1 MDPSFGGR
9 LRAQRERQQVAL
21 AEIAE
26 ETKIKRSLL
35 EGLER
40 DDVSQWPSGIFRRSY
55 VRTYACAI
63 GLDPET
69 IVREFLERYPDPVEE
84 SAAAVASALEVQ
96 SAGRRP
102 PTRLRFLIGS
112 ALGALPGLR
121 SQSHPHDASAA
132 PVTDT
137 PSGIHPD
144 DHGPFFVAPVET
156 AIAAAHDCSSG
167 PDAFPASSP
176 AVAEDELHVSAAAP
190 TVSVPDVRPASSTRS
205 ELSDLAALCTRLART
220 ADPADV
226 APLFQ
231 DAAAL
236 LGVVG
241 LLLWMW
247 DPRCGTLRPVLG
259 HGYADALLSQLG
271 GVTREADNAL
281 AAAFRSGDTQ
291 IVNSGAGETGALVV
305 PLLTPSGCAGVL
317 ALELHPG
324 VEQSETVRAYAT
336 IFAAQLAVL
345 IGYPPALEAATA

>member
-21 AEIAE
+21 ADIAE

-40 DDVSQWPSGIFRRSY
+40 DDISQWPSGIFRRSY

-69 IVREFLERYPDPVEE
+69 VVREFLERYPDPVEE
-84 SAAAVASALEVQ
+84 SAAAVATASEVQ
-96 SAGRRP
+96 SVGRRP

-121 SQSHPHDASAA
+121 LQSSPHDAAA
-132 PVTDT
+132 PVAGT

-167 PDAFPASSP
+167 PDAFPALSP
-176 AVAEDELHVSAAAP
+176 AVAEDELPVPAAAA
-190 TVSVPDVRPASSTRS
+190 TVAVAEVRPASSTRS

-241 LLLWMW
+241 LTLWMW
-247 DPRCGTLRPVLG
+247 DPRGGTLRPVLG

-271 GVTREADNAL
+271 GVAREADNAL

-291 IVNSGAGETGALVV
+291 IVNGGVGETGALVV

-317 ALELHPG
+317 ALELHAG
-324 VEQSETVRAYAT
+324 VEHSETVRAFAT
-336 IFAAQLAVL
+336 IFVAQLAVL
-345 IGYPPALEAATA
+345 IGYPPALDAATA